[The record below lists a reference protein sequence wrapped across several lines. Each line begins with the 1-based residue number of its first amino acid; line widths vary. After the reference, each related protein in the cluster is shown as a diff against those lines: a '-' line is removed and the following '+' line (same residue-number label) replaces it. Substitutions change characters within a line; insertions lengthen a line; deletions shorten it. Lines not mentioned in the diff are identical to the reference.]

1 MNQKESR
8 ELFQQG
14 ENAWNTWANDLL
26 TEKNALKLAD
36 IWMGGDKSEWN
47 DETSSWHKK
56 AKADFSNHSFE
67 SDVDFSNFH
76 FPGEVSFRSANFQ
89 KYANLETQLLR
100 RWLIFVKQSL
110 AAMHILNLPS
120 LKEALHSRELLSL
133 G

>member
-36 IWMGGDKSEWN
+36 IWMGGDKSQWN

-67 SDVDFSNFH
+67 SDVDFSNFI
-76 FPGEVSFRSANFQ
+76 FQ
-89 KYANLETQLLR
+89 AKFHLDLQ
-100 RWLIFVKQSL
+100 IFKSMQISKVQSL
-110 AAMHILNLPS
+110 STM
-120 LKEALHSRELLSL
+120 
-133 G
+133 